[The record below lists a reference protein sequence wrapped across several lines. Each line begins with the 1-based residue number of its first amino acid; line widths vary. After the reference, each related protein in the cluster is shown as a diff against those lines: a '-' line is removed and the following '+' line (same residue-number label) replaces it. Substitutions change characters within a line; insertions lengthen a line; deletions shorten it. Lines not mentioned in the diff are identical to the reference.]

1 MSKTNHKSKNMQTE
15 TIHITPYRTYAWVLI
30 GLLFLT
36 FVTITV
42 TWIDLS
48 ALTVLVAMLIASAKA
63 YIVLAYFM
71 HLKFESSLFR
81 VLVIVVL
88 SIYVLVIALTF
99 FDYLFR

>member
-1 MSKTNHKSKNMQTE
+1 MQTE
-15 TIHITPYRTYAWVLI
+15 TIHITPYRTYAWVLV

-48 ALTVLVAMLIASAKA
+48 AFTVLVALIIASVKA

-81 VLVIVVL
+81 ILVIVVL
-88 SIYVLVIALTF
+88 SIYILVIGLTF
-99 FDYLFR
+99 FDYLLR

>member
-1 MSKTNHKSKNMQTE
+1 MQTE
-15 TIHITPYRTYAWVLI
+15 TIHITSYRTYTWVLV

-42 TWIDLS
+42 TWINLS
-48 ALTVLVAMLIASAKA
+48 ALTVLVALAIASVKA

-88 SIYVLVIALTF
+88 AIYVLVIGLTF
-99 FDYLFR
+99 FDYLLR